1 MPDDR
6 QARLSAEECEQQARL
21 NAALMAC
28 GIIGLLC
35 YLPFDYWMVPE
46 RWPALWVGR
55 LLAVALLALCLAWQ
69 HRQPGRSERALLVA
83 ALGTELFLAWG
94 ASQVTE
100 PFAFFFWNQSLA
112 VAMFILLPVVSV
124 WRPVCMLVHNGVMLL
139 AYGLCFVLW
148 SPFDLVE
155 LLRLGG
161 VFLLIGWLI
170 SPLLSHVRYGIFH
183 RTAALSHALRERN
196 AELTAAN
203 EELAAQQQELT
214 YLANFD
220 AMTGLAN
227 RRWGMTFLRENLD
240 DCYRK
245 RWPLSLLLVDID
257 RLKVVNDS
265 RGHASGDRLIC
276 HVARAIAGQ
285 LRSGELACR
294 LGGDEFLMI
303 MPDADA
309 AEAGER
315 ARRLSAALESARLES
330 DPELVATVSVGEATY
345 RPWQEGVADMDA
357 LIQRADSAMYSSK
370 RHSRLHSRAT
380 GEAPQRARRR
390 SD

>member
-1 MPDDR
+1 MPTDR
-6 QARLSAEECEQQARL
+6 QARPSAEECEQQARL
-21 NAALMAC
+21 NAAVMAC

-46 RWPALWVGR
+46 RWPVLWVGR
-55 LLAVALLALCLAWQ
+55 LLVVGLLAMCLAWQ
-69 HRQPGRSERALLVA
+69 HRRPMHSERVLLVA
-83 ALGTELFLAWG
+83 ALGAALFLAWG
-94 ASQVTE
+94 AAQVSE
-100 PFAFFFWNQSLA
+100 PFTFFFWNQSLA

-124 WRPVCMLVHNGVMLL
+124 WRPRCMLVHNGVMLL

-148 SPFDLVE
+148 SPFTLAE

-240 DCYRK
+240 GCYRR
-245 RWPLSLLLVDID
+245 RWPLSVLLVDID
-257 RLKVVNDS
+257 RLKAVNDS

-285 LRSGELACR
+285 LRNGELACR

-309 AEAGER
+309 DEAGER

-330 DPELVATVSVGEATY
+330 DPELVATVSVGAATY
-345 RPWQEGVADMDA
+345 RPWQEGVADMDM
-357 LIQRADSAMYSSK
+357 LIQRADSAMYSCK
-370 RHSRLHSRAT
+370 RHSRRQTRASD
-380 GEAPQRARRR
+380 EALQRARRR
-390 SD
+390 DD

>member
-1 MPDDR
+1 
-6 QARLSAEECEQQARL
+6 
-21 NAALMAC
+21 
-28 GIIGLLC
+28 
-35 YLPFDYWMVPE
+35 
-46 RWPALWVGR
+46 
-55 LLAVALLALCLAWQ
+55 
-69 HRQPGRSERALLVA
+69 
-83 ALGTELFLAWG
+83 
-94 ASQVTE
+94 
-100 PFAFFFWNQSLA
+100 
-112 VAMFILLPVVSV
+112 
-124 WRPVCMLVHNGVMLL
+124 MLV

-148 SPFDLVE
+148 SPFALVE

-170 SPLLSHVRYGIFH
+170 SPLLSYVRYGIFQ

-203 EELAAQQQELT
+203 QELATQQQELT
-214 YLANFD
+214 YLANFN

-265 RGHASGDRLIC
+265 HGHASGDRLIC
-276 HVARAIAGQ
+276 HVARAIADQ
-285 LRSGELACR
+285 LRNGELACR

-309 AEAGER
+309 TEAGDR
-315 ARRLSAALESARLES
+315 VRRLSALASGRLES

-345 RPWQEGVADMDA
+345 RPWQEGVADMDI
-357 LIQRADSAMYSSK
+357 LIQRADSAMYSCK
-370 RHSRLHSRAT
+370 RHSRRQT
-380 GEAPQRARRR
+380 RTTDEAPRRARRR
-390 SD
+390 GD